1 MPVGEAATRAA
12 AAEALLIAADSM
24 AGASDSETLR
34 QLVVS
39 MDGVLAGE
47 LLFQPLNEFVNLPA
61 AAGAVNGWSVGG

>member
-47 LLFQPLNEFVNLPA
+47 CHLLAQSQIKGCCYVFGER
-61 AAGAVNGWSVGG
+61 GG